1 MRIKPDDVIELANL
15 YGKRNPFGVGKL
27 SARQL
32 FGSALDIFGKPN
44 RRFYEFAGIAA
55 KN

>member
-27 SARQL
+27 T
-32 FGSALDIFGKPN
+32 ALDIFGKPN